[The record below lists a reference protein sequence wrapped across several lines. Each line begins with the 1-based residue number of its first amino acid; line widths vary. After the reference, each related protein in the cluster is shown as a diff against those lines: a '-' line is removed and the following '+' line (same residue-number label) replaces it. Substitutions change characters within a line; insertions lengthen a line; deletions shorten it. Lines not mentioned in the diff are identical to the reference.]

1 MEVLLVEELLVEGLT
16 VVMVATV
23 VEVLLVEV
31 GLVEV
36 GLVEVELVGVEQV
49 EGIMEVCFLA
59 KVKLSLCFI
68 FFFVGTCYGSKHVLF
83 SKFVLA

>member
-1 MEVLLVEELLVEGLT
+1 MEVMVVEGLT

-23 VEVLLVEV
+23 VEVKLVEA
-31 GLVEV
+31 

-59 KVKLSLCFI
+59 KAKLSLCFI
-68 FFFVGTCYGSKHVLF
+68 FFFVGSCCGSKHVLF
-83 SKFVLA
+83 SKFAFLAYYRGEHFH